1 MWESRDLKTGGSS
14 QALRSGTVLVSER
27 LTSSFLVSKM
37 LMFLRHRPLSGC
49 ALGVWGAGVC
59 RAHNPEVLGTG

>member
-1 MWESRDLKTGGSS
+1 MWESRDLKTGSSS

-37 LMFLRHRPLSGC
+37 LMFLRHRLLVIYSTLILSKFYSEQSS
-49 ALGVWGAGVC
+49 AQLKD
-59 RAHNPEVLGTG
+59 